1 MREAIEQWEKDSR
14 EGVKTWSRKRQT
26 LETLESR
33 VEATQPPKAE
43 EGSAHVSTTGKN
55 SADEEEID
63 FNAIEAEL
71 AALEAEEAR
80 RGAEYTK
87 KKAAEREAQL
97 KWEQEKVEA
106 YEAHMKELE
115 VLQKRPK

>member
-1 MREAIEQWEKDSR
+1 VGKGLSGGGQTRIR
-14 EGVKTWSRKRQT
+14 YRQT
-26 LETLESR
+26 FKTLESR

-43 EGSAHVSTTGKN
+43 EGSAYVSTTGKN

-80 RGAEYTK
+80 REEEYCDGVSWSL
-87 KKAAEREAQL
+87 APYGSRSWFL
-97 KWEQEKVEA
+97 SI
-106 YEAHMKELE
+106 Y
-115 VLQKRPK
+115 